1 MSGTEEAASRLRA
14 LPQLDSL
21 LRGEAAEAMRRG
33 RAAARV
39 TSALRWAVAEERRR
53 LLDGGAAG
61 AEGGIEAAALA
72 RLQAEEAPGLRGV
85 INGTGIVLHTNL
97 GRAPLAELAVEAVAA
112 MAGGYC
118 DLEFDLAT
126 GARGRRGGA
135 IERML
140 CRLTGAEAAL
150 VVNNGAAAILL
161 ALTGLAASGEVI
173 VSRGELVE
181 IGGGF
186 RIPEVIEQGGARL
199 VEVGTTNRTR
209 LADYARA
216 VTPASRVLL
225 RVHQSNYRI
234 IGFTEATP
242 LAALAALARERGLM
256 LVEDLGSGSLVP
268 LAGATGSAEPTVQEA
283 VAAGADVVTFSGD
296 KLLGGPQAGM
306 LVGRAEAI
314 DRLRRHPL
322 MRALRADKLCLAAL
336 DATLRLY
343 AEGQSEAVPVLRMLA
358 QPVAVLRARAER
370 VAAALPAAMLYR
382 IEPSTARAG
391 GGALPEA
398 ALPSVAVGL
407 AVEGVGAEAL
417 AAALRAGSPP
427 VVGRIADGLVLLDV
441 IAIADDELRPLG
453 AAIEAACRLF

>member
-1 MSGTEEAASRLRA
+1 MAATEEAAARLRA
-14 LPQLDSL
+14 LPQVSEL
-21 LRGEAAEAMRRG
+21 LQGSAGEAMRRG

-39 TSALRWAVAEERRR
+39 TAALRRAVADERQR
-53 LLDGGAAG
+53 LLGGAAPCPAG
-61 AEGGIEAAALA
+61 AIEAAALA
-72 RLQAEEAPGLRGV
+72 HLQAEEAPGLRSV

-112 MAGGYC
+112 VAGGYC
-118 DLEFDLAT
+118 DLEFDLAA
-126 GARGRRGGA
+126 GARGRRGA
-135 IERML
+135 AVEAAL

-161 ALTGLAASGEVI
+161 TLAGLAAAGEVI

-216 VTPASRVLL
+216 VSPASRVLL
-225 RVHQSNYRI
+225 SVHQSNYRI

-242 LAALAALARERGLM
+242 LAELAGLARERGLS
-256 LVEDLGSGSLVP
+256 LVQDLGSGSLVA
-268 LAGATGSAEPTVQEA
+268 LAGATGSPEPTVQEA
-283 VAAGADVVTFSGD
+283 VASGADAVTFSGD
-296 KLLGGPQAGM
+296 KLLGGPQAG
-306 LVGRAEAI
+306 LVVGRADAI

-322 MRALRADKLCLAAL
+322 MRALRADKMCLAAL

-343 AEGQSEAVPVLRMLA
+343 AERQGDAVPVLRMLG
-358 QPVAVLRARAER
+358 QPVTVMRARAER

-398 ALPSVAVGL
+398 AIPSMALGL
-407 AVEGVGAEAL
+407 AMEGVGAEAL
-417 AAALRAGSPP
+417 AAALRTGAPA
-427 VVGRIADGLVLLDV
+427 VVGRIADGLVLLDM
-441 IAIADDELRPLG
+441 IAVADDELGALV
-453 AAIEAACRLF
+453 AAIEAACRGL

>member
-1 MSGTEEAASRLRA
+1 MSGTEEAAARLRA
-14 LPQLDSL
+14 LPQLDAL
-21 LRGEAAEAMRRG
+21 LRGEAAVAMRRG

-39 TSALRWAVAEERRR
+39 TAALRWAVAEERRR
-53 LLDGGAAG
+53 RLGGAA
-61 AEGGIEAAALA
+61 ACEAGGIEAAALA
-72 RLQAEEAPGLRGV
+72 HLQAEEAPGLRAV
-85 INGTGIVLHTNL
+85 INGTGVVLHTNL

-112 MAGGYC
+112 AGGYC

-126 GARGRRGGA
+126 GGRGRRGGA
-135 IERML
+135 VEAAL
-140 CRLTGAEAAL
+140 CRLTGSEAAL

-161 ALTGLAASGEVI
+161 ALTGLGEAGEVI

-216 VTPASRVLL
+216 ITPASRVLL

-242 LAALAALARERGLM
+242 LAELAGLARERGLT
-256 LVEDLGSGSLVP
+256 LVEDLGSGSLVR
-268 LAGATGSAEPTVQEA
+268 LAGATGSPEPTVQEA

-296 KLLGGPQAGM
+296 KLLGGPQAGL
-306 LVGRAEAI
+306 LVGRAEVI
-314 DRLRRHPL
+314 DRLRRQPL

-358 QPVAVLRARAER
+358 QPIEVLRARAER
-370 VAAALPAAMLYR
+370 VTAVLPAAMLYR

-398 ALPSVAVGL
+398 AIPSVAVSL

-417 AAALRAGSPP
+417 AAALRGGVPA
-427 VVGRIADGLVLLDV
+427 VVGRIADGLVLLDM
-441 IAIADDELRPLG
+441 IAVADDEVRRLG
-453 AAIEAACRLF
+453 EAIEAACRGL

>member
-1 MSGTEEAASRLRA
+1 MSATEEAASRLRA
-14 LPQLDSL
+14 LPQLDAL
-21 LRGEAAEAMRRG
+21 LRGEAAGAMRRG

-39 TSALRWAVAEERRR
+39 TAALRWAVAEERRR
-53 LLDGGAAG
+53 LLGGGAEG
-61 AEGGIEAAALA
+61 AAGGIEAAALA
-72 RLQAEEAPGLRGV
+72 RLQAEEAPGLRAV
-85 INGTGIVLHTNL
+85 INGTGVVLHTNL

-112 MAGGYC
+112 VAGGYC
-118 DLEFDLAT
+118 DLEFDLGT

-135 IERML
+135 VETAL

-161 ALTGLAASGEVI
+161 ALAGLAASGEVI

-225 RVHQSNYRI
+225 SVHQSNYRI

-242 LAALAALARERGLM
+242 LAALAGLARERGLM
-256 LVEDLGSGSLVP
+256 LVEDLGSGSLVR
-268 LAGATGSAEPTVQEA
+268 LAGATGSPEPTVQEA

-343 AEGQSEAVPVLRMLA
+343 SEGQSEAVPVLRMLG
-358 QPVAVLRARAER
+358 QPVEVLRSRAER
-370 VAAALPAAMLYR
+370 VAARLPAAMLYR

-398 ALPSVAVGL
+398 AIPSVAVSL

-417 AAALRAGSPP
+417 AAALRAGSPA
-427 VVGRIADGLVLLDV
+427 VVGRIADGLVLLDM

-453 AAIEAACRLF
+453 EAIEAACQGV